1 MPDFR
6 QLKDVVETWAIQRH
20 GVREFTRAD
29 LDRWC
34 QAMND
39 RTRHVIH
46 LYQKRDPEFY
56 QALALVANDIAEAR
70 ARNEVLQTPIHQD
83 LIRDMGVTEEAY
95 YSALSELCVNASTM
109 LTKRARII
117 ADGKDVTNL

>member
-1 MPDFR
+1 MTDFD
-6 QLKDVVETWAIQRH
+6 QLKNVVETWAIQR
-20 GVREFTRAD
+20 VKVKEFNRAD

-46 LYQKRDPEFY
+46 LWEIRDPTFY
-56 QALALVANDIAEAR
+56 QRIATESDTVMR
-70 ARNEVLQTPIHQD
+70 YINEGKIDGAKGRMLMAQFEVWD
-83 LIRDMGVTEEAY
+83 VDF
-95 YSALSELCVNASTM
+95 YSALTELCVNASTM
-109 LTKRARII
+109 LTKSAKIV